1 MQNDTV
7 KKSRTYIYIYINPKK
22 RRRSE
27 TKMTPPSLL
36 VSESAAMQ
44 FLAANSIG
52 SDAVMGCRFLN
63 WKQCSFWLPISE
75 SATTP

>member
-1 MQNDTV
+1 MQNDMV

-44 FLAANSIG
+44 FLAAN
-52 SDAVMGCRFLN
+52 
-63 WKQCSFWLPISE
+63 
-75 SATTP
+75 

>member
-7 KKSRTYIYIYINPKK
+7 KKSRTYIYINPKK

-44 FLAANSIG
+44 FLAAN
-52 SDAVMGCRFLN
+52 
-63 WKQCSFWLPISE
+63 
-75 SATTP
+75 